1 VTTSLYHYLFRIL
14 NSWSILLQ
22 DLCWTTCRFEVI
34 FLFGL
39 TLTATIGSDGSE
51 NPAEGSGSQNFW
63 TIQLWKHSSSFAVPR
78 EACQITRH
86 ASSLE
91 VPREGCQIER
101 HASSLEVP
109 SEACQIAR
117 HASSLEVPREACQIE
132 RHVSSLQIPRGAR
145 QIARDA
151 SQWKFPGR
159 LVRLQDMRPHWKS
172 QGRLV
177 SDFKTC
183 VLLESPKS
191 DCQTCVLRGLGEDY
205 SWNKPEAP
213 RHMNLEIGTEAAQFP
228 EKEYINGIFLAVQ
241 DI

>member
-22 DLCWTTCRFEVI
+22 DLCWATCRFEVI

-39 TLTATIGSDGSE
+39 PLTATIESYGSE

-132 RHVSSLQIPRGAR
+132 RHVSSLEIPREAC
-145 QIARDA
+145 QIARHA
-151 SQWKFPGR
+151 SQWKYQGR
-159 LVRLQDMRPHWKS
+159 LVRLQDMRPHWKNPKGGFCQISRRASSLKVPREACQIGKHASLGAWGKIIHEINLKLPDTWIWKLGLRPRNS
-172 QGRLV
+172 QKRN
-177 SDFKTC
+177 T
-183 VLLESPKS
+183 
-191 DCQTCVLRGLGEDY
+191 
-205 SWNKPEAP
+205 
-213 RHMNLEIGTEAAQFP
+213 
-228 EKEYINGIFLAVQ
+228 
-241 DI
+241 